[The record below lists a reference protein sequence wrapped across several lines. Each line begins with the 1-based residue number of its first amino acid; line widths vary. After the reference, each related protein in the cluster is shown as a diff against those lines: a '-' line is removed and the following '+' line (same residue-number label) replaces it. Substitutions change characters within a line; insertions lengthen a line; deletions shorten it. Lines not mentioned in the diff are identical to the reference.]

1 MRPSERSSQPRAH
14 RHRRL
19 PLWHPP
25 DGCARG
31 APSRVQ
37 AAIGQ
42 NSTKTAFRTSFFIS
56 GGHSSAGRSRGAA
69 ERRRGSPPGPSAPS
83 GRRRRAR
90 GRPTQIPGAGKG
102 LTTRSN
108 RKPSYCVLVIT
119 VCCVHT
125 RCATRPRR
133 PLGAVLRAPR
143 SRALE
148 LVCPAFEFRRSGTVR
163 DTLRGTPDRSV
174 RASVPSVRTLTPRVL
189 RVCTTLV
196 CIDPGSEP
204 PLC

>member
-1 MRPSERSSQPRAH
+1 MRPPERSSQPRAH

-42 NSTKTAFRTSFFIS
+42 NSTKTAFRTSFFIW
-56 GGHSSAGRSRGAA
+56 GGDSSAGRSRGAA

-90 GRPTQIPGAGKG
+90 GRPTQIPGVGRG
-102 LTTRSN
+102 LINAYTR
-108 RKPSYCVLVIT
+108 T
-119 VCCVHT
+119 V
-125 RCATRPRR
+125 
-133 PLGAVLRAPR
+133 
-143 SRALE
+143 
-148 LVCPAFEFRRSGTVR
+148 RRSTVGLR
-163 DTLRGTPDRSV
+163 DALSMVPVPPREVSSRRSHV
-174 RASVPSVRTLTPRVL
+174 FAPPRFIRERMTRKAAFL
-189 RVCTTLV
+189 WR
-196 CIDPGSEP
+196 
-204 PLC
+204 

>member
-1 MRPSERSSQPRAH
+1 MRPPERSSQPRAH

-42 NSTKTAFRTSFFIS
+42 NSTKTAFRTSFFIW
-56 GGHSSAGRSRGAA
+56 GGDSSAGRSRGAA

-102 LTTRSN
+102 LIRIRIERRMCDTCLQLSRHTPTRHC
-108 RKPSYCVLVIT
+108 KL
-119 VCCVHT
+119 H
-125 RCATRPRR
+125 
-133 PLGAVLRAPR
+133 
-143 SRALE
+143 SRT
-148 LVCPAFEFRRSGTVR
+148 GH
-163 DTLRGTPDRSV
+163 
-174 RASVPSVRTLTPRVL
+174 TLTHTLLPFRHQRRTRAFACMRSPRL
-189 RVCTTLV
+189 TRIC
-196 CIDPGSEP
+196 
-204 PLC
+204 